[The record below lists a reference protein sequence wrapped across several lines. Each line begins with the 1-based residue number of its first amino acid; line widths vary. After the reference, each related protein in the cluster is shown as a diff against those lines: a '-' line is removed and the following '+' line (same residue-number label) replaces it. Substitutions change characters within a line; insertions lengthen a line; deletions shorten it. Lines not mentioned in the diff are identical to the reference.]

1 MDLKNFTKQAILE
14 ITEAVNEINIDREVL
29 LVSGKDKRTIEFD
42 VAVTVEEN
50 RTATGGGQIQ
60 VIGLI
65 RGEGDIKQEVR
76 NATVSRIEFG
86 VSVATATKAE
96 IERQNMEI
104 EAYNNRSFK

>member
-14 ITEAVNEINIDREVL
+14 ITEAVKEINIDREVL

-50 RTATGGGQIQ
+50 RATTGGGQIQ
-60 VIGLI
+60 VLGLI
-65 RGEGDIKQEVR
+65 RGEGDIKQEVK

-96 IERQNMEI
+96 IEKQNIEI
-104 EAYNNRSFK
+104 EAYNNRSYK